1 MELNPNLD
9 LSNTAYHKW
18 KVAEDLAFR
27 KCAPWTKAIN
37 NLGYGISWKNG
48 KPISAHRKIYEETY
62 GPIPTGLV
70 VRHTCDNRAC
80 VNPNHLVLGTP
91 KQNSQDMVDRNRQAR
106 GSKVGTSILTEDV
119 VLMIKSLSGSSRQVA
134 KLIGCSA
141 TTIKDIRN
149 NKLWKH
155 V

>member
-1 MELNPNLD
+1 MTGCLL
-9 LSNTAYHKW
+9 W
-18 KVAEDLAFR
+18 K
-27 KCAPWTKAIN
+27 KAIN

-48 KPISAHRKIYEETY
+48 KPISAHRNIYEETY

-80 VNPNHLVLGTP
+80 VNPNHLILGTP
-91 KQNSQDMVDRNRQAR
+91 KQNSQDMVDRNRQAK